1 VTGAADAAN
10 ATLATA
16 SSDPEAPTPVDVL
29 DRLLARGVLVR
40 GEIWLTVAD
49 VELLF
54 VGAHVLIASPDAVAR
69 SAAGM
74 PARIAGMASSAGAA
88 P

>member
-1 VTGAADAAN
+1 VTAWA
-10 ATLATA
+10 
-16 SSDPEAPTPVDVL
+16 DPEAPTLVDVL
-29 DRLLARGVLVR
+29 DRLLARGIVIR

-54 VGAHVLIASPDAVAR
+54 VGAHVLITSPDAMAR
-69 SAAGM
+69 RVEAE
-74 PARIAGMASSAGAA
+74 AA